1 MKKDIFR
8 EYFSI
13 PNLMGY
19 FRILLVPVYLI
30 IYIRADSVSDY
41 RMAAM
46 VMILSFLTDFFDGKI
61 ARRFHMVTEFG
72 KILDPVAD
80 KITQGA
86 LALSFTF
93 RYPAMMILLLAFL
106 FKETVMGILG
116 AWMMRK
122 GYRMGGA
129 RLHGKICTAVLDGV
143 MFAAL
148 ILPEIS
154 YLVINILVGIS
165 LTVMA
170 VSFLLYL
177 KMYWQAWKRE
187 VRREKVPVPE
197 KKGRRRGVM
206 IAGIIVL
213 AVLYLVLGALL
224 PFVKQPEI
232 SAETAE
238 NLDLERFYGD
248 EPTGERVKVISQN
261 GEALEERIRLISQAK
276 EEIIL
281 STFEFDA
288 DTSGKMVMA
297 ALTEAADR
305 GVKVSVIVDGFPYLT
320 AMWGNPSFWPWQ
332 RWRMWRSAFTIR
344 CGYGSPGD
352 SWEDFMTNISLPMTR
367 LISWGEEIR
376 MISSWEISRDIRIT
390 IGIFWFIRRNLR
402 VKSL

>member
-30 IYIRADSVSDY
+30 IYIKADSVSDY
-41 RMAAM
+41 RLAAM

-72 KILDPVAD
+72 KILDPIAD

-305 GVKVSVIVDGFPYLT
+305 G
-320 AMWGNPSFWPWQ
+320 
-332 RWRMWRSAFTIR
+332 
-344 CGYGSPGD
+344 
-352 SWEDFMTNISLPMTR
+352 
-367 LISWGEEIR
+367 
-376 MISSWEISRDIRIT
+376 
-390 IGIFWFIRRNLR
+390 
-402 VKSL
+402 